1 MPGFRAERSVTGT
14 AMGDPTIY
22 PYVLDPK
29 LAPAIWGGDELVT
42 KFGKRG
48 DANVKLGESW
58 ECWDANA
65 VIDGPLAGESVAGL
79 RAKLGPKLL
88 GNLDPA
94 RIFPVLTKIITA
106 HDWLSVQVHPNDA
119 YARRVEH
126 QANGKTECWYV
137 FSAEPDAQLVLGWTR
152 DTSREEYE
160 RRVADG
166 TLGEI
171 LRKIPVKAGDTVY
184 IPAGIVHAIGA
195 GIVLF
200 ETQQASDLTYR
211 MFDWNRVG
219 SDGKPRPLHIAKA
232 ADVLDYREGTAGALV
247 QIPYHFEGFDRIAL
261 IADRRFV
268 VERITASS
276 EPASIATNRRPL
288 ILMSLD
294 APMEV
299 ACDGV
304 AIALTP
310 YQTALIPAAAQRCTV
325 RAAGNAAVG
334 ETVEAPFMF
343 VTPPLER
350 DQLAVRMLAAGVE
363 QARIDGFME
372 QF

>member
-1 MPGFRAERSVTGT
+1 M
-14 AMGDPTIY
+14 Y

-42 KFGKRG
+42 EFGKHG
-48 DANVKLGESW
+48 DPNVKLGESW
-58 ECWDANA
+58 ECWDTNA
-65 VIDGPLAGESVAGL
+65 VTDGPLAGSRVADL
-79 RAKLGPKLL
+79 RARLGPKLL
-88 GNLDPA
+88 GNLNPT

-106 HDWLSVQVHPNDA
+106 HDWLSVQVHPDDA
-119 YARRVEH
+119 YAQRVEH
-126 QANGKTECWYV
+126 QPNGKTESWYV
-137 FSAEPDAQLVLGWTR
+137 FSAEPNAQLVLGWTR

-184 IPAGIVHAIGA
+184 IPAGTVHAIGA

-219 SDGKPRPLHIAKA
+219 ADGKPRELHIAKA
-232 ADVLDYREGTAGALV
+232 ADVLDYQAGTAGALAQV
-247 QIPYHFEGFDRIAL
+247 SYHFEGLDRIAL

-268 VERITASS
+268 VERIVAAS
-276 EPASIATNRRPL
+276 EPASMATNGRPL

-294 APMEV
+294 AALEV
-299 ACDGV
+299 ACNDV
-304 AIALTP
+304 TIALTP
-310 YQTALIPAAAQRCTV
+310 YQTALVPAGAQRCTV
-325 RAAGNAAVG
+325 RAAGKATAIGDDVK
-334 ETVEAPFMF
+334 APFMF
-343 VTPPLER
+343 VTPPAER
-350 DQLAVRMLAAGVE
+350 EQLAVRLLAAGIE
-363 QARIDGFME
+363 QSQIDGFME